1 VDEFQFVKELDVKT
15 EASIGA
21 PPFLNTKPLIYGLEN
36 EVKFAVPS
44 RLTSLFKKHQLQVIL
59 APIVEFFKNPRA
71 LLLPEMAIASDG
83 PVESVKFFY
92 RKDLKKIKK
101 VAVDSASQTSI
112 LLLRLILS
120 EKYNLHPEYVRTST
134 HIDFENSVFHG
145 ILVIGDG
152 ALEISN
158 RHPSLD
164 LGKCWK
170 EMTGL
175 PFVYACWMIDQ
186 DQQQSSS
193 LYKKLLRSK
202 EQGLK
207 NLERIAHQT
216 QVLSPQSAHKY
227 LTQNIRFSLGEKEK
241 EGIILFQKKLKQIG
255 ILETNRELKF
265 AGI

>member
-1 VDEFQFVKELDVKT
+1 VDEFQFVKEIDVKT
-15 EASIGA
+15 EAAIGA

-101 VAVDSASQTSI
+101 VAVDSASQTST
-112 LLLRLILS
+112 LLLRLILA
-120 EKYNLHPEYVRTST
+120 EKYDVTPEFVPSSSQ
-134 HIDFENSVFHG
+134 IDFENSVFDG
-145 ILVIGDG
+145 ILVIGDR

-164 LGKCWK
+164 LGKCWQ

-186 DQQQSSS
+186 DQSPSS

-241 EGIILFQKKLKQIG
+241 EGILLFQKKLKQMG
-255 ILETNRELKF
+255 ILEANRELKF

>member
-1 VDEFQFVKELDVKT
+1 MDEFQFMKEIDVKT

-101 VAVDSASQTSI
+101 VAVDSASQTST

-120 EKYNLHPEYVRTST
+120 EQYNLHPEYVRTSS
-134 HIDFENSVFHG
+134 HIDFENSVFDG
-145 ILVIGDG
+145 ILVIGDE

-158 RHPSLD
+158 HHPSLD

-175 PFVYACWMIDQ
+175 PFVYACWMIGQ
-186 DQQQSSS
+186 DQEASS

-241 EGIILFQKKLKQIG
+241 EGILLFQKKLKQMG
-255 ILETNRELKF
+255 ILEADRELKF
-265 AGI
+265 AAI